1 MWAGQDGVAVGG
13 GGSELGL
20 GRGFVLG
27 GRNLECV
34 LLNSG
39 EGCAYDAIVRV
50 PVTHTHTK
58 ASAAVGAQEP
68 S

>member
-1 MWAGQDGVAVGG
+1 M
-13 GGSELGL
+13 GL

-27 GRNLECV
+27 ARNLELV